1 LSSGAGVSVTVLGI
15 RHHGPG
21 SARSVAAELEALDPD
36 IVLIEGPSDASGLIP
51 LAAGEEMRP
60 PVALLVYAPDS
71 PHVATFYPE
80 AAFSPEW
87 VAMRW
92 ALDLERPVRFI
103 DLPAGIHFALW
114 KAEAEGEAAEPEPAA
129 DAAGRPDRRSSM
141 RRDPLQELAE
151 AAGES
156 DGERFWDRLVESR
169 RTPGDVFVA
178 ILEAIGALREAL
190 PEHDALTLQ
199 REAWMRRGIREAI
212 RQGFERIAVVC
223 GAWHAPA
230 LDRLPTAAA
239 DDRTIKSLPRPLKTA
254 AAWVP
259 WTYER
264 LASESGYGAGIY
276 SPGWYEHLWTGAEPL
291 AVSWMAKVARVFR
304 EEGLDAS
311 AAHLVDSARLAE
323 TLAAMRGRS
332 VPSLAELND
341 AVRASIGFGSDLPM
355 RLVRDRLVVGH
366 VMGETPADAPLAPL
380 AADLDAQTRRLRL
393 KRESAQ
399 RLVDLDLRSDTDLA
413 RSHLL
418 HRLAILEVPWGRIEQ
433 VRGRMGTFHEFWTL
447 RWKPDF
453 AVDLVASSRF
463 GNTIEDAATTSAMAQ
478 ARAAEGLPALTR
490 LTESV
495 LLADLRAA
503 IDTVVARI
511 GDVAAVGADVPALM
525 EALAPLAR
533 VLRYGN
539 VRGTDAAAVGEVV
552 DGILARIAVGLAGA
566 AASLDDD
573 AAVRFAALVDG
584 VHGAIALLDDAADRA
599 TWRAAL
605 QRLLER
611 SDLHGLLAGRVTRLL
626 LDEGTL
632 SSAEGT
638 RRMQLALSRGAEPAA
653 GAAWVEG
660 FLQDSG
666 TILLHDPDL
675 FAALDQWV
683 VQIPGEAFDVVLPL
697 LRRTLSTFGGAERR
711 SIGERV
717 REGPANGRRRGGDD
731 GGADGALDE
740 ARSRLVLPIL
750 ARILGVEAPR

>member
-1 LSSGAGVSVTVLGI
+1 VTVTVLGI

-21 SARSVAAELEALDPD
+21 SARSVAAELDALDAD
-36 IVLIEGPSDASGLIP
+36 IVLIEGPSDASAMIP
-51 LAAGEEMRP
+51 LAAREDMRP

-103 DLPAGIHFALW
+103 DLPAGVHFALW
-114 KAEAEGEAAEPEPAA
+114 KAEAEAREAGRAPDDTAEPAR
-129 DAAGRPDRRSSM
+129 DAATAI

-151 AAGES
+151 AAGET

-169 RTPGDVFVA
+169 RTPGDLFAAV
-178 ILEAIGALREAL
+178 LEAIGALREAI
-190 PEHDALTLQ
+190 PERDTLTLQ
-199 REAWMRRGIREAI
+199 REAWMRRGIREA
-212 RQGFERIAVVC
+212 RREGFERIAVVC

-239 DDRTIKSLPRPLKTA
+239 DARVLRPLPRALRTA

-264 LASESGYGAGIY
+264 LATESGYGAGID
-276 SPGWYEHLWTGAEPL
+276 SPGWYEHLWSGTEPL
-291 AVSWMAKVARVFR
+291 AVSWMAKVAQVFR
-304 EEGLDAS
+304 AEGLDAS
-311 AAHLVDSARLAE
+311 AAHLVDAARLAE

-355 RLVRDRLVVGH
+355 RLVRDRLIVGQ

-399 RLVDLDLRSDTDLA
+399 RLIDLDLRSDTDLA

-418 HRLAILEVPWGRIEQ
+418 HRLAILEVPWGRLEQ
-433 VRGRMGTFHEFWTL
+433 VRGRMGTFHEFWVL

-463 GNTIEDAATTSAMAQ
+463 GNTIEQAASTSAVAQ
-478 ARAAEGLPALTR
+478 ARRADGLPALTR
-490 LTESV
+490 LTEQV
-495 LLADLRAA
+495 LLADLREA
-503 IDTVVARI
+503 IDAVVARI
-511 GDVAAVGADVPALM
+511 GEVAAVGADVPALM
-525 EALAPLAR
+525 EALPPLSR

-552 DGILARIAVGLAGA
+552 DGIVARIAIGLAA
-566 AASLDDD
+566 AAAPLDDD
-573 AAVRFAALVDG
+573 AAVRFTTLVDG
-584 VHGAIALLDDAADRA
+584 VHGAIALLDDSDDRA
-599 TWRAAL
+599 TWRSAL
-605 QRLLER
+605 QRLLGGP
-611 SDLHGLLAGRVTRLL
+611 DLHGLLAGRVTRLL

-632 SSAEGT
+632 ASDEAT
-638 RRMQLALSRGAEPAA
+638 RRMRVALSRGAEPAA

-675 FAALDQWV
+675 FDALDRWV
-683 VQIPGEAFDVVLPL
+683 MEIPGEAFEVVLPL
-697 LRRTLSTFGGAERR
+697 LRRTLATFGAAERR

-717 REGPANGRRRGGDD
+717 RQGRAGRAGRGPGDGDD
-731 GGADGALDE
+731 ATLDD

-750 ARILGVEAPR
+750 ARILGVETSA

>member
-1 LSSGAGVSVTVLGI
+1 VTVTVLGI

-36 IVLIEGPSDASGLIP
+36 IVLIEGPSDASALIP
-51 LAAGEEMRP
+51 LAGREDMRP

-92 ALDLERPVRFI
+92 ALELERPVRFI

-114 KAEAEGEAAEPEPAA
+114 KAEAEAHDGA
-129 DAAGRPDRRSSM
+129 DGTERADRSADRAGPI

-151 AAGES
+151 AAGET
-156 DGERFWDRLVESR
+156 DGERFWDRIVESR
-169 RTPGDVFVA
+169 RTPGDVFAA
-178 ILEAIGALREAL
+178 ILEAIGALRDAL
-190 PEHDALTLQ
+190 PEQDALTLQ
-199 REAWMRRGIREAI
+199 REAWMRRGIREAT

-230 LDRLPTAAA
+230 LDRLPTAAS
-239 DDRTIKSLPRPLKTA
+239 DDRILKPLPRPLRTA

-259 WTYER
+259 WTYDR
-264 LASESGYGAGIY
+264 LAAESGYGAGID

-355 RLVRDRLVVGH
+355 RLVRDRLIVGR

-393 KRESAQ
+393 KRETAQ
-399 RLVDLDLRSDTDLA
+399 RLVDLDLRSATDLA

-418 HRLAILEVPWGRIEQ
+418 HRLAILEIPWGRLEQ

-453 AVDLVASSRF
+453 AVDLIASSRF
-463 GNTIEDAATTSAMAQ
+463 GNSIEEAATTSAMGQ
-478 ARAAEGLPALTR
+478 ARQAEGLPALTR
-490 LTESV
+490 LTEAV
-495 LLADLRAA
+495 LLADLREA
-503 IDTVVARI
+503 IDAVVSRI
-511 GDVAAVGADVPALM
+511 GEVAAVGADVPALM
-525 EALAPLAR
+525 EALPPLAR

-539 VRGTDAAAVGEVV
+539 VRGTDAAAVGGVV
-552 DGILARIAVGLAGA
+552 DGIVARIAVGLNAA

-573 AAVRFAALVDG
+573 AAVRFTALVDG
-584 VHGAIALLDDAADRA
+584 VHGAIALLDDAEDRV

-611 SDLHGLLAGRVTRLL
+611 PDLHGLLAGRVTRLL

-632 SSAEGT
+632 TSAEGT
-638 RRMQLALSRGAEPAA
+638 RRMRMALSRGAEPAA

-675 FAALDQWV
+675 FDALDRWV
-683 VQIPGEAFDVVLPL
+683 VEIPGDAFDVVLPL
-697 LRRTLSTFGGAERR
+697 LRRTLATFGAAERR

-717 REGPANGRRRGGDD
+717 RQGRAGRGSGGGPGGEDELDD
-731 GGADGALDE
+731 

-750 ARILGVEAPR
+750 ARILGVEVPAQEAPA